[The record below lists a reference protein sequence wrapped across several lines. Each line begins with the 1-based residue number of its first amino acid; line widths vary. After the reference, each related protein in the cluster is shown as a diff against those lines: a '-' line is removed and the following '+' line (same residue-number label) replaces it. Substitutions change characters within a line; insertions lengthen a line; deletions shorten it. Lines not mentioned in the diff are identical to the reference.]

1 MRVLIKLSHSDFKL
15 EHLFNEI
22 YFNYN
27 FEEIDYINQLEEELI
42 KVLKGMNEKAKISIR
57 NIRRE
62 ANFIMNNSVA
72 GLSINTFINDL
83 SKKKNKDLKI
93 IETEIKKDE
102 NELIS
107 KKNIIEESIYDK
119 KVNEIR
125 IRINDY
131 KLERQNFNKNLN
143 QKKIKYNNLLLEKL
157 NPIISNYV
165 EQNSIT
171 MVLPKKMIIIGKKDL
186 DITKQILEELNK
198 SVQKIK
204 FDE

>member
-1 MRVLIKLSHSDFKL
+1 MKFILIIILTFLK
-15 EHLFNEI
+15 
-22 YFNYN
+22 
-27 FEEIDYINQLEEELI
+27 FE
-42 KVLKGMNEKAKISIR
+42 VVAANEKIAFIDI
-57 NIRRE
+57 
-62 ANFIMNNSVA
+62 NFIMNNSVA

-143 QKKIKYNNLLLEKL
+143 RKKIKYNNLLLEKL

-186 DITKQILEELNK
+186 DITKQILEILDK
-198 SVQKIK
+198 SVEKIN
-204 FDE
+204 FNE